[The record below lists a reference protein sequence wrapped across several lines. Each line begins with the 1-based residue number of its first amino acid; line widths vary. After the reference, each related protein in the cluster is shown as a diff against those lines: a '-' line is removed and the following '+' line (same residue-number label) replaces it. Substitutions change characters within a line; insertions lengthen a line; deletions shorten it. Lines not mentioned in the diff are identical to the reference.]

1 MISERRLAGRYNA
14 RSPSTGGLFFG
25 GTGGTRLWPLNAI
38 LRQLRYGAGHRM
50 TLHDTFFS
58 ANPYFLSFPV
68 FWPDAGKVAFSLVFY
83 L

>member
-1 MISERRLAGRYNA
+1 MRLQAGFWR
-14 RSPSTGGLFFG
+14 GK
-25 GTGGTRLWPLNAI
+25 
-38 LRQLRYGAGHRM
+38 GHLCV

-68 FWPDAGKVAFSLVFY
+68 FWPNARKAMFFFVIY